1 MVCVKCGQVNEGTKF
16 CTKCG
21 ANFVEQRIAKSKD
34 MIPGRLLLKVTGIL
48 IIVFAVF
55 GIIGVISTIAL
66 LPTYADLG
74 VDILD
79 IHGGRSGM
87 ILSIIFGTINAIL
100 LSVLGISNI
109 KYSKNLDR
117 AKQLMIFVIVV
128 IAWIIVSHVVTHSIT
143 KDYSWTSLI
152 GLLIGFIFPVLSLI
166 GAYKNFKAKGDK

>member
-79 IHGGRSGM
+79 IHGGTGI

-100 LSVLGISNI
+100 FVVLGIFDI

-128 IAWIIVSHVVTHSIT
+128 IAWIIVSHIVTYSIT
-143 KDYSWTSLI
+143 KVYSWAS
-152 GLLIGFIFPVLSLI
+152 LIGFIIPVLSLI